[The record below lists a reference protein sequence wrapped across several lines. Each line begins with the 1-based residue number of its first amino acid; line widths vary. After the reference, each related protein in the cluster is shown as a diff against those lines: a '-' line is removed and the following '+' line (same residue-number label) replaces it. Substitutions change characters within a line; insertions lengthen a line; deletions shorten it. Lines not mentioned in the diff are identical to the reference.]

1 MKRLSFFVLPLLL
14 LLPALSFAQSEAA
27 IKLELNRFLQDF
39 GKAYVNLPVSKD
51 RGTVMKFLAPDASY
65 SIYSYN
71 IAGKSRIQTLDFED
85 FDLYLSEVARTEGIT
100 LGYEIKDQHFT
111 FVSPDLA
118 TFVYTVKYETKV
130 ENGIWVRGDETVTMS
145 TAKKNGE
152 WKIVYFSIVQ
162 VEDERLKGNCLCEL
176 FAATEG
182 DEEVVAKMTIPAGR
196 AYETRFVNL
205 NFRAAGDDLFI
216 RHGAAV
222 YKRSKT
228 GEVFSIT
235 DAGQEKIGTGTTRRE
250 IALLVLQHSFRSNCS
265 KLSVPSK

>member
-1 MKRLSFFVLPLLL
+1 MKRLSFFVFPLLL
-14 LLPALSFAQSEAA
+14 LLPALTVAQSEAA
-27 IKLELNRFLQDF
+27 IKLELTRFLQDF

-51 RGTVMKFLAPDASY
+51 RSTVMKFLSPDANY

-71 IAGKSRIQTLDFED
+71 IAGKSRIQTLDSED

-100 LGYEIKDQHFT
+100 LGYEVRDQHFT

-176 FAATEG
+176 FAAAEG
-182 DEEVVAKMTIPAGR
+182 DTEVVAKMTIPAGR
-196 AYETRFVNL
+196 AYETTFVNL
-205 NFRAAGDDLFI
+205 NFRTVGDDLFI
-216 RHGAAV
+216 RNGGAV
-222 YKRSKT
+222 YKRNKA
-228 GEVFSIT
+228 GEIFSVT
-235 DAGQEKIGTGTTRRE
+235 DAGQEKIGAATTRRE
-250 IALLVLQHSFRSNCS
+250 VAMLVLQHSFRSNCS
-265 KLSVPSK
+265 KLSPPTR